1 MIRRTLVAAL
11 ASLALLATFVV
22 TAPQASTAPS
32 DVYVALGD
40 SFTAGPLIPVA
51 TLPAGCLK
59 SSNAYPHVVRAAL
72 TPRAFRNY
80 SCSGAQT
87 DDMFAP
93 QNVSPGGP
101 NPAQLDAVTKAT
113 TIVTLQIGGNDIGF
127 SEIVQNCAAV
137 NPISHPCR
145 DFYLAGGVDEISRR
159 ITETG
164 PKVAAVLAA
173 IKTKAPSARIF
184 VLGYPQILPETGIG
198 CWPQMPVTRWDVPYL
213 RKKAKELN
221 SMIQARA
228 QAAGATYVDL
238 YGPSEGKS
246 ACALPTERWVEPIVP
261 VNPAAPVHP
270 NLTGMTAMGAV
281 VVSAIG

>member
-1 MIRRTLVAAL
+1 MARRTLVTVATV
-11 ASLALLATFVV
+11 LALLVPLLATASPAGS
-22 TAPQASTAPS
+22 APT
-32 DVYVALGD
+32 DIYVALGD
-40 SFTAGPLIPVA
+40 SFTAGPAIPVP

-59 SSNAYPHVVRAAL
+59 SNNSYPWVVNAAL
-72 TPRAFRNY
+72 TPQKFRNY

-93 QNVSPGGP
+93 QNVSPDGP
-101 NPAQLDAVTKAT
+101 NPPQLDAVTRAT

-137 NPISHPCR
+137 NPLSHPCR
-145 DFYLAGGVDEISRR
+145 DVYLAGGVDEISRR

-164 PKVAAVLAA
+164 PKVASVLAA
-173 IKTKAPSARIF
+173 IRAKAPTARIF
-184 VLGYPQILPETGIG
+184 VVGYPQILPDIGPG

-221 SMIQARA
+221 AMIKARA
-228 QAAGATYVDL
+228 EAAGAVYVDT
-238 YGPSEGKS
+238 YGPSTGRS
-246 ACALPTERWVEPIVP
+246 ACELPTVRWVEPIAP

-270 NLTGMTAMGAV
+270 NAAGMAGMGAL